1 MMGANGLKQ
10 ATEFAILNANY
21 MANKLDPIFPVL
33 YRGTNGRVGHECII
47 DIRQLKDASGITE
60 MDIAKRLM
68 DFGYHSPTMSF
79 PVAGTLMIE
88 PTESE
93 SKAELDKFIEAMA
106 TIREEIG
113 KVLSGEWTV
122 DNNPLVYA
130 PHSMQDVFDP
140 AWDRAYSQQYAAFPV
155 AFIAENKFW
164 PTVSRI
170 DDVYGDR
177 NLMCACPSPEAY
189 R

>member
-1 MMGANGLKQ
+1 S
-10 ATEFAILNANY
+10 ANY
-21 MANKLDPIFPVL
+21 MAKKLDPHFPVL
-33 YRGTNGRVGHECII
+33 YRGSNGRVAHECII
-47 DIRQLKDASGITE
+47 DIRPLKEASGVTE

-93 SKAELDKFIEAMA
+93 SKAELDKFIEAMT
-106 TIREEIG
+106 TIRAEIA
-113 KVLSGEWTV
+113 KVESGEWAL
-122 DNNPLVYA
+122 DNNPLHFA
-130 PHSMQDVFDP
+130 PHTMQDIFSND
-140 AWDRAYSQQYAAFPV
+140 WDRAYDRQVAAFPA
-155 AFIAENKFW
+155 AFVAENKFW
-164 PTVSRI
+164 PTVTRI

-177 NLMCACPSPEAY
+177 NLICACPSPEAY